1 MFMDFVSEFSDV
13 CLREFLVLATNNQL
27 DGQLGEVERLIGPS
41 VEAMGFRLVRLAL
54 MGEARKLTLQIMA
67 EPKDNSA
74 MNVDHCADLSRAISA
89 ILDVEDPI
97 STAYSLE
104 VSSPGVERP
113 LMRSEDFARFSGN
126 QVRIETA
133 EPQNGQRRFV
143 GKLLGV
149 DEDHVVLSVTNKSSS
164 EKELTIPFK
173 KVARA
178 ELVLTDD
185 VIRDTLKKRKS

>member
-1 MFMDFVSEFSDV
+1 MFLDFVSEFSDV
-13 CLREFLVLATNNQL
+13 CLREFLVLAANNQL

-143 GKLLGV
+143 GKLLGA
-149 DEDHVVLSVTNKSSS
+149 DEDHVVLSVTNRNNS

-173 KVARA
+173 KVAHA

-185 VIRDTLKKRKS
+185 VIRDTLKKRKI

>member
-1 MFMDFVSEFSDV
+1 MFLDFVSEFSDV
-13 CLREFLVLATNNQL
+13 CLRGYLVLAANNQL
-27 DGQLGEVERLIGPS
+27 SGQLGEVERLIGPS
-41 VEAMGFRLVRLAL
+41 VEAMGYRLVRLAL
-54 MGEARKLTLQIMA
+54 MGEARKLTLQVMA

-133 EPQNGQRRFV
+133 EPRNGQRRFV

-149 DEDHVVLSVTNKSSS
+149 DEDHVVLSVTNRNNSK
-164 EKELTIPFK
+164 KELTIPFK

>member
-1 MFMDFVSEFSDV
+1 MVLDFVSEFSDV
-13 CLREFLVLATNNQL
+13 CLRGYLVLAANNQL
-27 DGQLGEVERLIGPS
+27 GGQLGEVERLIGPS
-41 VEAMGFRLVRLAL
+41 VEAMGFRLVRLTL
-54 MGEARKLTLQIMA
+54 MGEARKLTLQVMA
-67 EPKDNSA
+67 EPKDNSV

-97 STAYSLE
+97 PTAYSLE

-113 LMRSEDFARFSGN
+113 LMRTEDFARFSGN

-143 GKLLGV
+143 GKLLGL
-149 DEDHVVLSVTNKSSS
+149 DEDHVLLSVTNRNNSV
-164 EKELTIPFK
+164 KELTIPFK
-173 KVARA
+173 NVARA

>member
-143 GKLLGV
+143 GKLRGV
-149 DEDHVVLSVTNKSSS
+149 DEDHVVLSVTNRNNS

>member
-1 MFMDFVSEFSDV
+1 M
-13 CLREFLVLATNNQL
+13 AANNQIG
-27 DGQLGEVERLIGPS
+27 GQLGEVERLIGPS

-54 MGEARKLTLQIMA
+54 MGEAGKLTLQVMA

-74 MNVDHCADLSRAISA
+74 MNVDHCADLSRAISS

-97 STAYSLE
+97 PTTYSLE

-113 LMRSEDFARFSGN
+113 LRRTEDFARFSGN

-133 EPQNGQRRFV
+133 ESQHGRRRFV
-143 GKLLGV
+143 GKLLGL
-149 DEDHVVLSVTNKSSS
+149 DEDHVLLSVTNRNNSV
-164 EKELTIPFK
+164 KELTIPLK

-178 ELVLTDD
+178 ELMLTDD

>member
-1 MFMDFVSEFSDV
+1 MFLDFVSEFSDV
-13 CLREFLVLATNNQL
+13 CLRGYLVLAANNQL
-27 DGQLGEVERLIGPS
+27 GVQLGEVERLIGPS

-133 EPQNGQRRFV
+133 EPQNGRRRFV

-149 DEDHVVLSVTNKSSS
+149 DEDYVVLSVTNRNNS

>member
-13 CLREFLVLATNNQL
+13 CLREFLVLAANNQL

-149 DEDHVVLSVTNKSSS
+149 DEDHVVLSVTNRNNS

>member
-1 MFMDFVSEFSDV
+1 MFLDFVSEFSDV
-13 CLREFLVLATNNQL
+13 CLREILVLAANNQL

-133 EPQNGQRRFV
+133 EPQNGQSRFV

-149 DEDHVVLSVTNKSSS
+149 DEDHVVLSVTNRNNS

>member
-1 MFMDFVSEFSDV
+1 MFLDFVSEFSDV
-13 CLREFLVLATNNQL
+13 CLREFLVLAVNNQL

-67 EPKDNSA
+67 EPTDNSA

-113 LMRSEDFARFSGN
+113 LMRSEDFARFFGN

-149 DEDHVVLSVTNKSSS
+149 DDDHVVLSVANRNNS
-164 EKELTIPFK
+164 EKKFAIPFK
-173 KVARA
+173 KIARA
-178 ELVLTDD
+178 ELVLTDN

>member
-13 CLREFLVLATNNQL
+13 CLREFLVLAANNQL

-74 MNVDHCADLSRAISA
+74 MNVDHCADLSRAIAA
-89 ILDVEDPI
+89 ILGVEDPS
-97 STAYSLE
+97 STAYSLG
-104 VSSPGVERP
+104 VSAPGVERA
-113 LMRSEDFARFSGN
+113 LMRSEDLARFSGN

-133 EPQNGQRRFV
+133 EPRNGQRRFV
-143 GKLLGV
+143 GELLGV
-149 DEDHVVLSVTNKSSS
+149 DEDHVVLSVTNRNNS

>member
-1 MFMDFVSEFSDV
+1 MFLDFVSEFSDV
-13 CLREFLVLATNNQL
+13 CLREFLVLAANNQL

-54 MGEARKLTLQIMA
+54 MGEARKLTLQVMA
-67 EPKDNSA
+67 EPKDNSVMDVA
-74 MNVDHCADLSRAISA
+74 HCADLSRAISA

-97 STAYSLE
+97 PTTYSLE

-113 LMRSEDFARFSGN
+113 LTQTEDFARFSGN
-126 QVRIETA
+126 HVRIETA
-133 EPQNGQRRFV
+133 ESQNGQRRFV
-143 GKLLGV
+143 GKLLGL
-149 DEDHVVLSVTNKSSS
+149 DEDHVLLSVTNRNNSV
-164 EKELTIPFK
+164 KELTIPFK